1 MAAEPLPSDPAENQA
16 VPPHIA
22 NRIRPDEEIGA
33 GILGPD
39 DDFEWPTREEIEER
53 SKRLSAVIDEYEA
66 ECGPISDEAHEWV
79 RANFRRK

>member
-1 MAAEPLPSDPAENQA
+1 MAADPE

-39 DDFEWPTREEIEER
+39 PRPPLSAEQIREMCEG
-53 SKRLSAVIDEYEA
+53 LSAVIDEYEA
-66 ECGPISDEAHEWV
+66 ECGPISEEAHEWV
-79 RANFRRK
+79 RANFRRR